1 MEAKLNVEEIDLTM
15 LEELLEGYEV
25 GDESLLIPL
34 LQAAQGAYSYLPM
47 PVLERI
53 ADHLKMPISRVYGV
67 VTFYA
72 QFYLTPRGR
81 NTIRVCRGT
90 ACHVRGGPRILE
102 ELEKQLGI
110 KEGGTTPD
118 REFFLET
125 VACIGACGLAP
136 TMMINKNTY
145 GHLTTTRIAE
155 ILDSIRPEEEGDQD
169 EKQ

>member
-1 MEAKLNVEEIDLTM
+1 MEERLKTVFSSYD
-15 LEELLEGYEV
+15 GK
-25 GDESLLIPL
+25 ESELIPI
-34 LQAAQGAYSYLPM
+34 LQKVQEEFGYLP
-47 PVLERI
+47 EEAIRGI
-53 ADHLKMPISRVYGV
+53 ADFIGVPESQVYSV
-67 VTFYA
+67 ATFYA
-72 QFYLTPRGR
+72 QFRFTPTGR
-81 NTIRVCRGT
+81 NRIMVCRGT

-118 REFFLET
+118 RQFSLET

-136 TMMINKNTY
+136 TMMINKSTH

-155 ILDSIRPEEEGDQD
+155 ILDSIRPGGKGDQD